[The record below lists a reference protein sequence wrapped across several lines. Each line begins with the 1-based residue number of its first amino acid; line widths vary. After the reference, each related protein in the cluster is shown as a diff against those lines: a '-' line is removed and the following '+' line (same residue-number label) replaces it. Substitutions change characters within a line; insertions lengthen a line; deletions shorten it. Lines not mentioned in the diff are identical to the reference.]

1 MAQREIIELLKKD
14 RLIGI
19 QVYSTQREIAN
30 KLDLGIGTVNRCII
44 ALVKIGLVEERVVT
58 KSRYVYRF
66 IPESRRKTQH
76 IVPCNSIKHNIY
88 TDDLG
93 DTERTNV

>member
-30 KLDLGIGTVNRCII
+30 KLDLCIGTVNRCII
-44 ALVKIGLVEERVVT
+44 ALVKIGLVEERIVT

-66 IPESRRKTQH
+66 VKQTSKETQH
-76 IVPCNSIKHNIY
+76 IVSYNQIKHNIY